1 MSLDLINQANLLIE
15 KTMNSTLKDNLRNIF
30 DDESSLSYN
39 EFINTVNIIYSKNLI
54 TKSSRNRLLRIN
66 EKKKAK
72 AKILIQSQSN
82 LTVARCLSRQA
93 SPMIPRGS

>member
-66 EKKKAK
+66 EKKK
-72 AKILIQSQSN
+72 IN
-82 LTVARCLSRQA
+82 
-93 SPMIPRGS
+93 

>member
-15 KTMNSTLKDNLRNIF
+15 KTMNSTYKDDLRNLRNILN
-30 DDESSLSYN
+30 DDSFFSYN

-72 AKILIQSQSN
+72 GGFW
-82 LTVARCLSRQA
+82 C
-93 SPMIPRGS
+93 

>member
-72 AKILIQSQSN
+72 GEFNIKV
-82 LTVARCLSRQA
+82 TPKGARLVSLDNYDET
-93 SPMIPRGS
+93 

>member
-66 EKKKAK
+66 EKKKVNFK
-72 AKILIQSQSN
+72 W
-82 LTVARCLSRQA
+82 
-93 SPMIPRGS
+93 

>member
-30 DDESSLSYN
+30 DDDSFLSYN

-54 TKSSRNRLLRIN
+54 TNSSRNRLLRIN
-66 EKKKAK
+66 EKKKVNFK
-72 AKILIQSQSN
+72 W
-82 LTVARCLSRQA
+82 
-93 SPMIPRGS
+93 

>member
-15 KTMNSTLKDNLRNIF
+15 KTMNSTLKDNLRNILN
-30 DDESSLSYN
+30 DDSFFSYN

-54 TKSSRNRLLRIN
+54 TNSSRNRLLRIN

-72 AKILIQSQSN
+72 
-82 LTVARCLSRQA
+82 
-93 SPMIPRGS
+93 GGF

>member
-15 KTMNSTLKDNLRNIF
+15 KTMNSTYKDDLRNLRNILN
-30 DDESSLSYN
+30 DDSFFSYN

-54 TKSSRNRLLRIN
+54 TKSSRIRLLRIN

-72 AKILIQSQSN
+72 
-82 LTVARCLSRQA
+82 
-93 SPMIPRGS
+93 GGF

>member
-54 TKSSRNRLLRIN
+54 TNSSRNRLLRIN
-66 EKKKAK
+66 EKKKVNFK
-72 AKILIQSQSN
+72 
-82 LTVARCLSRQA
+82 C
-93 SPMIPRGS
+93 

>member
-1 MSLDLINQANLLIE
+1 MSLDLINQANLFIE

-72 AKILIQSQSN
+72 GEFNIKV
-82 LTVARCLSRQA
+82 TPKGARLVSLDNYDET
-93 SPMIPRGS
+93 

>member
-15 KTMNSTLKDNLRNIF
+15 KTMNSTYKDDLRNLRNILN
-30 DDESSLSYN
+30 DDSFFSYHK
-39 EFINTVNIIYSKNLI
+39 FINTVNIIYSKNLI

-72 AKILIQSQSN
+72 GGFW
-82 LTVARCLSRQA
+82 C
-93 SPMIPRGS
+93 

>member
-54 TKSSRNRLLRIN
+54 TNSSRNRLLRIN
-66 EKKKAK
+66 EKKKVNFK
-72 AKILIQSQSN
+72 W
-82 LTVARCLSRQA
+82 
-93 SPMIPRGS
+93 

>member
-30 DDESSLSYN
+30 DAESSLSYN

-66 EKKKAK
+66 EKKK
-72 AKILIQSQSN
+72 IN
-82 LTVARCLSRQA
+82 
-93 SPMIPRGS
+93 

>member
-15 KTMNSTLKDNLRNIF
+15 KTMNSTYKDDLRNILN
-30 DDESSLSYN
+30 DDSFLSYN

-72 AKILIQSQSN
+72 GEFNIKV
-82 LTVARCLSRQA
+82 TPKGARLVSLDNYDET
-93 SPMIPRGS
+93 

>member
-54 TKSSRNRLLRIN
+54 TKSSRIFLLKKKK
-66 EKKKAK
+66 KKKAK
-72 AKILIQSQSN
+72 
-82 LTVARCLSRQA
+82 
-93 SPMIPRGS
+93 GGF

>member
-54 TKSSRNRLLRIN
+54 TNSSRNRLLRIN

-72 AKILIQSQSN
+72 GGI
-82 LTVARCLSRQA
+82 
-93 SPMIPRGS
+93 

>member
-54 TKSSRNRLLRIN
+54 TKSSRNICTCCVRT
-66 EKKKAK
+66 K
-72 AKILIQSQSN
+72 
-82 LTVARCLSRQA
+82 
-93 SPMIPRGS
+93 

>member
-54 TKSSRNRLLRIN
+54 TKSSRNRLLRFN

-72 AKILIQSQSN
+72 
-82 LTVARCLSRQA
+82 
-93 SPMIPRGS
+93 GGF

>member
-54 TKSSRNRLLRIN
+54 TNSSRNRLLRIN
-66 EKKKAK
+66 EKKKANFK
-72 AKILIQSQSN
+72 W
-82 LTVARCLSRQA
+82 
-93 SPMIPRGS
+93 

>member
-15 KTMNSTLKDNLRNIF
+15 KTMNSTYKDDLRNLRNILN
-30 DDESSLSYN
+30 DDSFFSYN

-72 AKILIQSQSN
+72 FKW
-82 LTVARCLSRQA
+82 
-93 SPMIPRGS
+93 

>member
-15 KTMNSTLKDNLRNIF
+15 KTMNSTYRDDLRNLRNILN
-30 DDESSLSYN
+30 DDSFFSYN

-66 EKKKAK
+66 EKKK
-72 AKILIQSQSN
+72 IN
-82 LTVARCLSRQA
+82 
-93 SPMIPRGS
+93 

>member
-1 MSLDLINQANLLIE
+1 MSLELINQANLLIE
-15 KTMNSTLKDNLRNIF
+15 KTMNSTYKDDLRNLRNILN
-30 DDESSLSYN
+30 DDSFLSYN

-72 AKILIQSQSN
+72 FKW
-82 LTVARCLSRQA
+82 
-93 SPMIPRGS
+93 

>member
-15 KTMNSTLKDNLRNIF
+15 KTMNSTYKDDLRNIF

-54 TKSSRNRLLRIN
+54 TKSSRIRLLRIN

-72 AKILIQSQSN
+72 
-82 LTVARCLSRQA
+82 
-93 SPMIPRGS
+93 GGF

>member
-54 TKSSRNRLLRIN
+54 TISSRNRLLRFN

-72 AKILIQSQSN
+72 
-82 LTVARCLSRQA
+82 
-93 SPMIPRGS
+93 GGF

>member
-1 MSLDLINQANLLIE
+1 MSLDLIKQANLLIE

-39 EFINTVNIIYSKNLI
+39 KFINTVNIIYSKNLI

-66 EKKKAK
+66 EKKK
-72 AKILIQSQSN
+72 IN
-82 LTVARCLSRQA
+82 
-93 SPMIPRGS
+93 

>member
-54 TKSSRNRLLRIN
+54 TNSSRNRLLRIN

-72 AKILIQSQSN
+72 GEFNIKV
-82 LTVARCLSRQA
+82 TPKGARLVSLDNYDET
-93 SPMIPRGS
+93 

>member
-72 AKILIQSQSN
+72 FKW
-82 LTVARCLSRQA
+82 
-93 SPMIPRGS
+93 

>member
-15 KTMNSTLKDNLRNIF
+15 KTMNSTYKDDLRNLRNILN
-30 DDESSLSYN
+30 DDSFFSYN

-54 TKSSRNRLLRIN
+54 TNSSRNRLLRIN

-72 AKILIQSQSN
+72 
-82 LTVARCLSRQA
+82 
-93 SPMIPRGS
+93 GGF

>member
-15 KTMNSTLKDNLRNIF
+15 KTMNSTYKDDLRNILN
-30 DDESSLSYN
+30 DDSFLSYN

-72 AKILIQSQSN
+72 GEFNIKVTPKGARLISLDN
-82 LTVARCLSRQA
+82 YDET
-93 SPMIPRGS
+93 

>member
-54 TKSSRNRLLRIN
+54 TKSSRIRLLRIN

-72 AKILIQSQSN
+72 
-82 LTVARCLSRQA
+82 
-93 SPMIPRGS
+93 GGF

>member
-54 TKSSRNRLLRIN
+54 TKSFFSFL
-66 EKKKAK
+66 
-72 AKILIQSQSN
+72 Q
-82 LTVARCLSRQA
+82 
-93 SPMIPRGS
+93 